1 MLAIV
6 AIRRS
11 VLRTMVRGPLLI
23 WLCVACADS
32 EGGVYFSDIG
42 TPVVREPE
50 QVDSLELGLV
60 AEYGTADGPVSFS
73 HIQAVAV
80 HPVTR
85 LLAVGERDGC
95 RITLIDTGGGAFRHF
110 GTCGGGPGEFR
121 EINHITFYGD
131 TLVVFDR
138 SQAVLVFMDLNG
150 KELRRL
156 RPEVLERH
164 ALELAGI
171 GHFGGS
177 LLLAGLGLQPVIS
190 GGTEREFLAVIDA
203 STGETHRRWLADAP
217 ITRITRRPFL
227 RGIKV
232 CVSREGPV
240 PVVAAENIWSTQ
252 VVTFR
257 GADLR
262 REANFATRLDWRQP
276 EEQGEGTGRW
286 GPPLPLPGIACGR
299 DHVLVA
305 YREQTHTPDGPLPTH
320 AHLEVR
326 RYDGTVVLSRTQL
339 PPPGGVV
346 YGTPIAAAGD
356 RFYFYSNNLSDFPVV
371 REYQLRRRAKEE

>member
-1 MLAIV
+1 
-6 AIRRS
+6 
-11 VLRTMVRGPLLI
+11 
-23 WLCVACADS
+23 
-32 EGGVYFSDIG
+32 
-42 TPVVREPE
+42 
-50 QVDSLELGLV
+50 
-60 AEYGTADGPVSFS
+60 
-73 HIQAVAV
+73 
-80 HPVTR
+80 
-85 LLAVGERDGC
+85 
-95 RITLIDTGGGAFRHF
+95 
-110 GTCGGGPGEFR
+110 
-121 EINHITFYGD
+121 
-131 TLVVFDR
+131 
-138 SQAVLVFMDLNG
+138 
-150 KELRRL
+150 
-156 RPEVLERH
+156 
-164 ALELAGI
+164 
-171 GHFGGS
+171 HFGGS

-299 DHVLVA
+299 DHV
-305 YREQTHTPDGPLPTH
+305 
-320 AHLEVR
+320 
-326 RYDGTVVLSRTQL
+326 
-339 PPPGGVV
+339 
-346 YGTPIAAAGD
+346 
-356 RFYFYSNNLSDFPVV
+356 
-371 REYQLRRRAKEE
+371 